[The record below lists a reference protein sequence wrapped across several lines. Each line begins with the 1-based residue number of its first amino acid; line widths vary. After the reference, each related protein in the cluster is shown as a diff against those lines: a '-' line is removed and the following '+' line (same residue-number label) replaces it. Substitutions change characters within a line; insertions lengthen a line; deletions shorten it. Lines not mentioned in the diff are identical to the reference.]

1 MSLNLCR
8 HVQDGVS
15 SGSNAN
21 TMTKERKLDFDLKVS
36 VLLITLSMIP
46 LTDILF
52 LHGPTAKLN
61 LTLKLS
67 AFIAFTAF
75 ASAVCLMFHT
85 FKLMAIVKPEQFLP
99 KSQLRASK
107 ILFSIAVGS
116 LFLTCIS
123 ITYSLLPKAYYLLPL
138 ALLPSLLV
146 GGFHFLYGA
155 DTDNNGEVVTPARI
169 KALKKELK
177 RATQL
182 TLSLVSMSFSGF
194 IGVLLA
200 IYHKAASLGAAFS
213 YAKVSVY
220 LLLGG
225 GTAGAL
231 ALLLCRLLS
240 SNGGGDRQSGAWQR
254 AILAAANAAMTAML
268 VPAVLMIAETIL
280 HRLLVGA
287 AFPVVA
293 GAAAWLLIEFCTAEG
308 GGGTETEDGKT
319 AQGST
324 MYAVAMAVASVS
336 FGAILAIFGGMLG
349 GGVGKEQLKACTFLL
364 ASAFVAAVSLGV
376 VVLSGMA
383 RPEKTKAST
392 AFAATVLTCCGIGT
406 LVLAAL
412 ALFYQIGA

>member
-1 MSLNLCR
+1 MDNSHNNSMKGPNIALAAPHPDVEMGTLQPTPP
-8 HVQDGVS
+8 VEDGVS

-155 DTDNNGEVVTPARI
+155 DTCLWSRCPSRGSSASSLPSTTRRPASAQHFPTPKSPFTSCSAEASPELWRCFCAGCCPAMAAVT
-169 KALKKELK
+169 
-177 RATQL
+177 
-182 TLSLVSMSFSGF
+182 VSRGH
-194 IGVLLA
+194 G
-200 IYHKAASLGAAFS
+200 KGR
-213 YAKVSVY
+213 Y
-220 LLLGG
+220 LLPQ
-225 GTAGAL
+225 T
-231 ALLLCRLLS
+231 
-240 SNGGGDRQSGAWQR
+240 
-254 AILAAANAAMTAML
+254 
-268 VPAVLMIAETIL
+268 P
-280 HRLLVGA
+280 
-287 AFPVVA
+287 P
-293 GAAAWLLIEFCTAEG
+293 
-308 GGGTETEDGKT
+308 
-319 AQGST
+319 
-324 MYAVAMAVASVS
+324 
-336 FGAILAIFGGMLG
+336 
-349 GGVGKEQLKACTFLL
+349 
-364 ASAFVAAVSLGV
+364 
-376 VVLSGMA
+376 
-383 RPEKTKAST
+383 
-392 AFAATVLTCCGIGT
+392 
-406 LVLAAL
+406 
-412 ALFYQIGA
+412 

>member
-21 TMTKERKLDFDLKVS
+21 TTTKERKLDFDLKVS

-155 DTDNNGEVVTPARI
+155 DTDNNGEVVSPARI

-182 TLSLVSMSFSGF
+182 TLSLVSTSFSGF

-200 IYHKAASLGAAFS
+200 MMPSTTRRPASAQHFPTPKSPFTSCSAEASPELWRCFCAGCCPAMAAVT
-213 YAKVSVY
+213 VSRGHGKGRY
-220 LLLGG
+220 LLPQ
-225 GTAGAL
+225 T
-231 ALLLCRLLS
+231 
-240 SNGGGDRQSGAWQR
+240 
-254 AILAAANAAMTAML
+254 
-268 VPAVLMIAETIL
+268 P
-280 HRLLVGA
+280 
-287 AFPVVA
+287 P
-293 GAAAWLLIEFCTAEG
+293 
-308 GGGTETEDGKT
+308 
-319 AQGST
+319 
-324 MYAVAMAVASVS
+324 
-336 FGAILAIFGGMLG
+336 
-349 GGVGKEQLKACTFLL
+349 
-364 ASAFVAAVSLGV
+364 
-376 VVLSGMA
+376 
-383 RPEKTKAST
+383 
-392 AFAATVLTCCGIGT
+392 
-406 LVLAAL
+406 
-412 ALFYQIGA
+412 